1 MAVNKTIE
9 INVKNNFKSTEK
21 DLDGVNKELKETSA
35 ATNTVAASGATA
47 TASMDALGAS
57 KFTGLIASIGGV
69 VKALFTL
76 RGALMATGI
85 GAFLVLL
92 TSIKAAF
99 TRSEEGQNKFA
110 KIMAVI
116 GSVVDNVLD
125 VMGKLGGVIISA
137 FENPVEAVKKLAK
150 AIKDNIVNRITGM
163 LELLPAL
170 GRAINEVF
178 SGNFS
183 KAGKIATDAV
193 AKVTLGVE
201 DFTDKIDKARKRLTA
216 FIKEAQLE
224 ARITGLIADA
234 RAKADKIERNLL
246 VERAKRQT
254 QISELQ
260 LKSRQEE
267 KFTEE
272 QRMQFAKNAAK
283 LTDQLLA
290 KEEKALKIRFEA
302 IKAEN
307 KLAESDKAALDAE
320 AQAEAALINL
330 KTRRLDA
337 EKTATKFLNTL
348 RDELTAKNKARRKV
362 EEKATEFGVQ
372 FTKDMSNEEIAALT
386 VAAEKKFKLKVKE
399 GQDLIKTQD
408 AQDKLRLE
416 LMDEGFE
423 KELAKLVVES
433 EARLAIAKDD
443 KSLQLEI
450 EADFIKKKEA
460 LEEAA
465 RVKKA
470 DDNEKAREADRIA
483 TLEGI
488 QKGLE
493 MAEKGAAAIQALG
506 DAVFAHKMKDV
517 EKGSKEEEKLAR
529 KQFKFNKALQL
540 GGAVIDA
547 GKAITASLAQSP
559 IAIGPVPNPAGIAS
573 LAFAATT
580 SAANIAKIA
589 ASKFEST
596 GGGVDTPSPSISEG
610 AQAPSFNVVGDSGV
624 NQLAQLQQQPTQA
637 FVVSGEVTTAQ
648 ALDRNRVQNATL

>member
-1 MAVNKTIE
+1 MAVKKTIE

-21 DLDGVNKELKETSA
+21 DLDGVNKELKQTSA
-35 ATNTVAASGATA
+35 ATTSVAASGAS
-47 TASMDALGAS
+47 ASTSMNALGAT

-76 RGALMATGI
+76 RGALIATGL
-85 GAFLVLL
+85 GAFLILL

-110 KIMAVI
+110 KLMAVI
-116 GSVVDNVLD
+116 GSVVENVLD

-137 FENPVEAVKKLAK
+137 FENPIESVKKLAN
-150 AIKDNIVNRITGM
+150 AIKENIVNRITGL

-201 DFTDKIDKARKRLTA
+201 NFTDKVKDATEATKEFLEEAERDAKKAA
-216 FIKEAQLE
+216 S
-224 ARITGLIADA
+224 IADQ

-272 QRMQFAKNAAK
+272 QRQQFAKDAAR
-283 LTDQLLA
+283 LTDELLS

-302 IKAEN
+302 IKLEN
-307 KLAESDKAALDAE
+307 TLAESNKAALDAE

-330 KTRRLDA
+330 RTRRLDA
-337 EKTATKFLNTL
+337 QKTATKFLNTL
-348 RDELTAKNKARRKV
+348 RDELAAKNKARRKV
-362 EEKATEFGVQ
+362 EEKAIEFGVQ
-372 FTKDMSNEEIAALT
+372 FTKKMSNEEIAELT
-386 VAAEKKFKLKVKE
+386 KVAEKKFKLKVKE
-399 GQDLIKTQD
+399 GQELIKTQD

-423 KELAKLVVES
+423 KELAKLVAES
-433 EARLAIAKDD
+433 EARLLIAKDD
-443 KSLQLEI
+443 KALQLEI
-450 EADFIKKKEA
+450 EADFLKKKEA
-460 LEEAA
+460 LEKNSSKKEIETAKA
-465 RVKKA
+465 VADAKKA
-470 DDNEKAREADRIA
+470 
-483 TLEGI
+483 I
-488 QKGLE
+488 QDAQFSN
-493 MAEKGAAAIQALG
+493 AE
-506 DAVFAHKMKDV
+506 
-517 EKGSKEEEKLAR
+517 
-529 KQFKFNKALQL
+529 
-540 GGAVIDA
+540 
-547 GKAITASLAQSP
+547 
-559 IAIGPVPNPAGIAS
+559 AGIALFKT
-573 LAFAATT
+573 LAGDNKKLQAAALIAENAVGIAKTIINTQAANAATIAQGT
-580 SAANIAKIA
+580 ALAIPSAGASVAAASAAVLQNNIAAGISVA
-589 ASKFEST
+589 ASVAATAQGLSAL
-596 GGGVDTPSPSISEG
+596 GGGGNPSGGNVPTSG
-610 AQAPSFNVVGDSGV
+610 AGGGGSAPNFNVVGDSGV
-624 NQLAQLQQQPTQA
+624 NQLATLQQQPTQA

>member
-57 KFTGLIASIGGV
+57 KFTGLIASISGV

-76 RGALMATGI
+76 RGALIATGL
-85 GAFLVLL
+85 GAFLLLL

-110 KIMAVI
+110 KLMAVI

-137 FENPVEAVKKLAK
+137 FENPVEAVKKLAS
-150 AIKDNIVNRITGM
+150 AIKDQIVNRITGL

-201 DFTDKIDKARKRLTA
+201 NFTDKVKDATEATKEFLAEAERDAKAA
-216 FIKEAQLE
+216 
-224 ARITGLIADA
+224 ARIADQ

-246 VERAKRQT
+246 VERARRQT

-267 KFTEE
+267 KFNEE
-272 QRMQFAKNAAK
+272 QRTQFAKDAAR
-283 LTDQLLA
+283 LTDELLA
-290 KEEKALKIRFEA
+290 KEEKALRLRFEA

-372 FTKDMSNEEIAALT
+372 FTKEMSNEEIAALT

-423 KELAKLVVES
+423 KELAKLVAES
-433 EARLAIAKDD
+433 EARLLIAKDD
-443 KSLQLEI
+443 KALQLEI

-460 LEEAA
+460 LEKESLDKTVADNKAA
-465 RVKKA
+465 NDKKIA
-470 DDNEKAREADRIA
+470 DNKAELDSRLQMTNDAFGAISGLVTSLAGDNEKA
-483 TLEGI
+483 
-488 QKGLE
+488 Q
-493 MAEKGAAAIQALG
+493 EKA
-506 DAVFAHKMKDV
+506 
-517 EKGSKEEEKLAR
+517 
-529 KQFKFNKALQL
+529 FKINKAISIAQ
-540 GGAVIDA
+540 AVINTA
-547 GKAITASLAQSP
+547 GAITA
-559 IAIGPVPNPAGIAS
+559 AINPAVGGLGIPAGLPGAALAAATGIAQV
-573 LAFAATT
+573 AT
-580 SAANIAKIA
+580 IAKT
-589 ASKFEST
+589 KFEGG
-596 GGGVDTPSPSISEG
+596 GGGVDAPATSVE

-624 NQLAQLQQQPTQA
+624 NQLATLQQQPTQA

>member
-1 MAVNKTIE
+1 MAVKKTIE

-35 ATNTVAASGATA
+35 ATTSVAASGAS
-47 TASMDALGAS
+47 ASTSMNALGAT

-76 RGALMATGI
+76 RGALIATGI

-110 KIMAVI
+110 KLMAVI
-116 GSVVDNVLD
+116 GSVVENVLD

-137 FENPVEAVKKLAK
+137 FENPIESVKKLAN
-150 AIKDNIVNRITGM
+150 AIKENIVNRITGL

-183 KAGKIATDAV
+183 KAGKIATDAI

-201 DFTDKIDKARKRLTA
+201 DFTDKIDKARKGLNA
-216 FIKEAQLE
+216 FIKEAQAE
-224 ARITGLIADA
+224 ARLTGLIADA
-234 RAKADKIERNLL
+234 RAKADKIERDLL

-254 QISELQ
+254 EISALQ

-272 QRMQFAKNAAK
+272 QRQQFAKDAAR

-290 KEEKALKIRFEA
+290 KEEKALKLRFEA
-302 IKAEN
+302 IKLEN
-307 KLAESDKAALDAE
+307 TLAESDKAALDAQ

-362 EEKATEFGVQ
+362 EEKATKFGVE
-372 FTKDMSNEEIAALT
+372 FTKKMSNEEIAALT
-386 VAAEKKFKLKVKE
+386 VAAEKKFKLKIKE
-399 GQDLIKTQD
+399 GQELIKTQD
-408 AQDKLRLE
+408 AQDKLRLQ

-443 KSLQLEI
+443 KDLQLQI
-450 EADFIKKKEA
+450 EVDFLNKKEA
-460 LEEAA
+460 LEKSA
-465 RVKKA
+465 REKKA
-470 DDNEKAREADRIA
+470 AEDKAANDKTEAQEKDLQEFKINTTTQALGIISNVAELFGKKNEKAAKRAFNVQKAASIA
-483 TLEGI
+483 LATIETYKGARAIFSSTAANPISIANPSAPFIAAGVAVASGLLEVATIASQKFEGGGTTGAGGGSAPSLEG
-488 QKGLE
+488 G
-493 MAEKGAAAIQALG
+493 
-506 DAVFAHKMKDV
+506 
-517 EKGSKEEEKLAR
+517 
-529 KQFKFNKALQL
+529 
-540 GGAVIDA
+540 
-547 GKAITASLAQSP
+547 
-559 IAIGPVPNPAGIAS
+559 
-573 LAFAATT
+573 
-580 SAANIAKIA
+580 
-589 ASKFEST
+589 
-596 GGGVDTPSPSISEG
+596 
-610 AQAPSFNVVGDSGV
+610 APSFNVVGDSGV
-624 NQLAQLQQQPTQA
+624 NQLATLQQQPTQA